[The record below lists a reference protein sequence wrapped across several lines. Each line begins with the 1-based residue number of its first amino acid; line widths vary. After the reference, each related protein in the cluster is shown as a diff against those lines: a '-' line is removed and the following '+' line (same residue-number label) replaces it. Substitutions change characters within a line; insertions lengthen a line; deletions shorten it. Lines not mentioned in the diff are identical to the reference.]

1 MVKSVLTRR
10 EREIM
15 DILYRLGRASA
26 QEVLKGMADPPSYSA
41 VRALLRLLEE
51 RGHVKH
57 VEDGTRYVYLPA
69 VARSEA
75 RRKAL
80 THVVATFFGGS
91 VEQAMLTLVESSR
104 NKLSVDELERLSEI
118 VERAKREGNES

>member
-1 MVKSVLTRR
+1 MAKPALTRR

-15 DILYRLGRASA
+15 DILYRLGRATA
-26 QEVLKGMADPPSYSA
+26 QEVLENLAEPPSYSA

-57 VEDGTRYVYLPA
+57 VADGSRYVYLP
-69 VARSEA
+69 VIARGEA

-80 THVVATFFGGS
+80 SHVVATFFGGS

-104 NKLSVDELERLSEI
+104 SKLSSDELDRLAAL
-118 VERAKREGNES
+118 VERAKMEGK

>member
-1 MVKSVLTRR
+1 MGKPALTRR

-26 QEVLKGMADPPSYSA
+26 QEVLKGMAEPPSYSA

-69 VARSEA
+69 VTRSEA

-80 THVVATFFGGS
+80 SHVVATFFGGS
-91 VEQAMLTLVESSR
+91 VEQAMLTLMESSR
-104 NKLSVDELERLSEI
+104 GKLSASELARLTEL
-118 VERAKREGNES
+118 VERAKMEGK